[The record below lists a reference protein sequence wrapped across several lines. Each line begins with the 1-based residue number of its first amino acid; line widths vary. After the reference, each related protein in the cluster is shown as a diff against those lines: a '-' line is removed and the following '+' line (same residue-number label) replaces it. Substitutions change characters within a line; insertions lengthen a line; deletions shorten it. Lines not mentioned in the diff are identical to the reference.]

1 MQEVLDNRIEA
12 AVNEV
17 AALQIAVAEHGQIP
31 APEIELM
38 APVQVQQENNLD
50 HQPDPPLGLPQE
62 HYLAVMNNLCP
73 HCGAQVLL

>member
-1 MQEVLDNRIEA
+1 MQEVLDNGREA

-50 HQPDPPLGLPQE
+50 HQPGPP
-62 HYLAVMNNLCP
+62 
-73 HCGAQVLL
+73 